1 MLFTLGASLMN
12 LSNKLEQLIDEYL
25 NEDDKRNIQNIAIGV
40 PGHKGQF
47 FIGDAAVL
55 DLTKSQS
62 DFSIA
67 IYFSF
72 NGETKEGQTLKERIA
87 THPELTTF
95 ERKLDGR
102 NTIGYYLQT
111 ENDKIT
117 ISKMVELIIKT
128 VSPDIDIS
136 TVSFEMKRI
145 KWHTLKD

>member
-1 MLFTLGASLMN
+1 MN

-25 NEDDKRNIQNIAIGV
+25 NEDDKRNIHNIAIGV

-47 FIGDAAVL
+47 FIVDAAVL

-62 DFSIA
+62 DFSLA
-67 IYFSF
+67 IYFSL
-72 NGETKEGQTLKERIA
+72 NGETKEGQKLKERI
-87 THPELTTF
+87 TNHPEFTAF
-95 ERKLDGR
+95 ERRPDGR

-111 ENDKIT
+111 NNDKIA
-117 ISKMVELIIKT
+117 IGKMVELIIKT
-128 VSPDIDIS
+128 VSPDTDLS